1 MTMLFIGS
9 RSHAENQRN
18 NGVEHRHNEAVAVE
32 SVHDA
37 AMTGE
42 DGSEILFAEVPLDN
56 GRRKVAADADS
67 GEEHR
72 CCGNHPPLYCV
83 VLEEEIIKNEEES
96 EVEEH
101 SYNYSADCALNT
113 LFRAD
118 IRSELMLAELSADK
132 IRKCVVEP
140 CGQQRRKDNKEH
152 MRLLEQIRT
161 AQAEIPEQGYC
172 RHLQT
177 LFSYSCRA

>member
-1 MTMLFIGS
+1 
-9 RSHAENQRN
+9 
-18 NGVEHRHNEAVAVE
+18 
-32 SVHDA
+32 
-37 AMTGE
+37 MTGE

-101 SYNYSADCALNT
+101 SYNYSADCTLNT

-118 IRSELMLAELSADK
+118 IRSELMLAKLSADK
-132 IRKCVVEP
+132 IRKCVIEP
-140 CGQQRRKDNKEH
+140 RGQKRHEDNEEYV
-152 MRLLEQIRT
+152 RLLEQIGA
-161 AQAEIPEQGYC
+161 AQAEISEQGYGRHNIRHDNAAEHRHNDIFKLCFLIAAEHDEHHSYDIDYCKDIC
-172 RHLQT
+172 RKRQL
-177 LFSYSCRA
+177 